1 MFSELLTELFSA
13 FSERGKLAADGKGRD
28 TKARVLGVLG
38 GIRRG
43 GRRR

>member
-13 FSERGKLAADGKGRD
+13 FSERGKLAADGKGKD
-28 TKARVLGVLG
+28 TRARVLGVLG
-38 GIRRG
+38 EIRRG